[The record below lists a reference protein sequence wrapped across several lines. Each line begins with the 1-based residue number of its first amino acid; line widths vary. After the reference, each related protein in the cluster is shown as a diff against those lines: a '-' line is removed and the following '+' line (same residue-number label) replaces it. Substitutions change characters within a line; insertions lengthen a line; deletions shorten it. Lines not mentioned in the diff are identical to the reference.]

1 MSKLKPNAH
10 YFGVG
15 TVEEPYRFRE
25 GIPYHEAFMMLCT
38 QLGLNTEARQPLPAI
53 GGIIDMVSMNGHN
66 TYFLHPYNEDH
77 TGNH

>member
-38 QLGLNTEARQPLPAI
+38 QLRLNPEARQPLPAN

-66 TYFLHPYNEDH
+66 TYFLHPYNEGH